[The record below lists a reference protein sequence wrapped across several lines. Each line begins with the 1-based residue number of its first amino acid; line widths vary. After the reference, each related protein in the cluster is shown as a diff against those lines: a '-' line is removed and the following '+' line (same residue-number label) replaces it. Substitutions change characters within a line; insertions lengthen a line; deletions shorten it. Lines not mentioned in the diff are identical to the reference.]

1 MMFHSTRIA
10 GLALLAFVLCAAA
23 MGMGNEPPP
32 APAPPSEEPAVKPAV
47 PAGESAAAPAGE
59 DAGKPQSDV
68 EQLAQIAR
76 AMRISESLIRNQ
88 KTAEETQRVQ
98 ADIVGGLSKLIDKY
112 QGQGGDEQRKQ
123 PSGTAPSNTSG
134 NATAAGETGNASP
147 RGTQKDGTGKVEP
160 PATAK
165 DLVSEVWGRLP
176 EVLQRQIQS
185 PLREQF
191 LPGYEKL
198 ISDYYKRLAEDQQ
211 R

>member
-1 MMFHSTRIA
+1 MMSHSTRIA

-23 MGMGNEPPP
+23 TGLGKEPPSAPEPP
-32 APAPPSEEPAVKPAV
+32 AEMPAVT
-47 PAGESAAAPAGE
+47 AGDDAAIPAGE
-59 DAGKPQSDV
+59 DIGKPQSDV

-88 KTAEETQRVQ
+88 KTAEETRQVQ

-112 QGQGGDEQRKQ
+112 QGQSGDEQRKQ
-123 PSGTAPSNTSG
+123 PAGTAPSNTSG
-134 NATAAGETGNASP
+134 NATAAGETGNPSP
-147 RGTQKDGTGKVEP
+147 QGTQKDGAGKVEP

>member
-1 MMFHSTRIA
+1 MIQWMRIT
-10 GLALLAFVLCAAA
+10 GLACLGMMLSADA
-23 MGMGNEPPP
+23 MGLGEATPPAPPPP
-32 APAPPSEEPAVKPAV
+32 AEKPAEPAQPPAPT
-47 PAGESAAAPAGE
+47 PAGE
-59 DAGKPQSDV
+59 DAGKPQSDI

-98 ADIVGGLSKLIDKY
+98 ADIVSGLSKLIEKY
-112 QGQGGDEQRKQ
+112 QGQGGSEQRKQ
-123 PSGTAPSNTSG
+123 PAGSAPSNTSG
-134 NATAAGETGNASP
+134 NATASAETGNASP
-147 RGTQKDGTGKVEP
+147 GGTPKDGAGKVEP
-160 PATAK
+160 PATAQ